1 MMNREKSKPS
11 KVPQNKFKID
21 GRIMR
26 TRLSLILLFICI
38 LLHAEDGS
46 RLWMPSQ
53 PNSSPANV
61 TLRNAK
67 GECALIAK
75 RELSTFWKE
84 GSVLLEINKD
94 KVSIQLG
101 EEGFQIHSD
110 GKSVRIISSGEKG
123 LMYGAYEL
131 LRMQQ
136 SGVSMVNMNIQEK
149 PSYKIRILD
158 HWDNPDGT
166 IERGFAGHSLWRWDE
181 LPGKLSPRYAEYAR
195 ANASIGINGC
205 VLNNVNASP
214 KVLEKENLIKVKAL
228 ADVFR
233 PYGIRVYLSVNFA
246 SPLALGDLKT
256 ADPLDKNVAKWW
268 KSKAKEIY
276 SLIPDFGG
284 FLVKA
289 NSEGQP
295 GPGDYK
301 RTHAEGANMLAE
313 AIKPYGG
320 IIMWRAFVYKANDKD
335 RAKQA
340 FQEFQ
345 PLDGQFRD
353 NVIIQIK
360 NGPVDFQPREPFS
373 PLFGAL
379 SRTQEMIEFQITQE
393 YLGAANH
400 LVFLAPLFKECLES
414 DTYRPSQGSTIA
426 KITEKALYGYSA
438 IAGVANIGD
447 DVNWC
452 GHHFAQAN
460 WYAFGRLAWNSNLS
474 SEQISKEWLKQ
485 TFSSD
490 ERFVEP
496 VSKMMLESREAAVHY
511 MMPLGIHHIF
521 AGNHHYGPEPW
532 YFVKGLRA
540 DWQPFYYHKADSL
553 GMGFDRSSQGTDAVH
568 QYAEPLC
575 SQLDNV
581 NTCPEK
587 YLLWFHHV
595 AWSHKLSSGKSLWE
609 ELCNNYQLGLN
620 ETRNFQ
626 KCWDSVEDYVD
637 LQRFQDVQRKLK
649 IQTHDAQWWK
659 DACLLYFQQFS
670 KMPFP
675 ADYERPVYNLDDLK
689 KVRIPLGLFGN
700 PTRDM
705 LP

>member
-1 MMNREKSKPS
+1 MY
-11 KVPQNKFKID
+11 
-21 GRIMR
+21 
-26 TRLSLILLFICI
+26 
-38 LLHAEDGS
+38 AEDGS
-46 RLWMPSQ
+46 RLWLPVKENPS
-53 PNSSPANV
+53 SAKIIV
-61 TLRNAK
+61 HAK
-67 GECALIAK
+67 GETVAIVYK
-75 RELSTFWKE
+75 ELSKYWK
-84 GSVLLEINKD
+84 GLPVILKISKD
-94 KVSIQLG
+94 KISLSLG
-101 EEGFQIHSD
+101 EEGYQIYSD
-110 GKSVRIISSGEKG
+110 RNTITILSKGEIG
-123 LMYGAYEL
+123 LLYGAYDL
-131 LRMQQ
+131 LRLQEI
-136 SGVSMVNMNIQEK
+136 GTLTVNLNIKEV

-166 IERGFAGHSLWRWDE
+166 VERGFAGHSLWRWNE
-181 LPGKLSPRYAEYAR
+181 LPDKLSQRYIEYAR
-195 ANASIGINGC
+195 ANASIGINAC

-214 KVLEKENLIKVKAL
+214 KVLEKENLLKVKAL
-228 ADVFR
+228 AEVFR
-233 PYGIRVYLSVNFA
+233 PYGIKVYLSVNFA
-246 SPLALGDLKT
+246 SPLVIGGLKT
-256 ADPLDKNVAKWW
+256 ADPLDKDVRKWW
-268 KSKAKEIY
+268 KVKAKEIY
-276 SLIPDFGG
+276 SLIPNFGG

-301 RTHAEGANMLAE
+301 RTHADGANMLAD
-313 AIKPYGG
+313 ALKPYGG
-320 IIMWRAFVYKANDKD
+320 VIMWRAFVYKANDKD

-340 FQEFQ
+340 YEEFL

-360 NGPVDFQPREPFS
+360 NGPIDFQPREPFS

-379 SRTQEMIEFQITQE
+379 KKTQEMVEFQITQE

-414 DTYRPSQGSTIA
+414 DIYRPSKGFTVA
-426 KITEKALYGYSA
+426 RVTKTALHGYSA
-438 IAGVANIGD
+438 MAGVANIGD
-447 DVNWC
+447 DINWC
-452 GHHFAQAN
+452 GYHFAQAN
-460 WYAFGRLAWNSNLS
+460 WYAFGRLAWNSQLT
-474 SEQISKEWLKQ
+474 SEQIAKEWLKQ
-485 TFSSD
+485 TFTTD

-496 VSKMMLESREAAVHY
+496 VCKMMLESREAVVHY
-511 MMPLGIHHIF
+511 MMPIGLHHIF

-540 DWQPFYYHKADSL
+540 DWQPFYYHKADSI
-553 GMGFDRSSQGTDAVH
+553 GIGFERSSKGTDAVH

-575 SQLDNV
+575 IQFDNIK
-581 NTCPEK
+581 TCPEK

-595 AWSHKLSSGKSLWE
+595 PWSYKLSSGRILWE
-609 ELCNNYQLGLN
+609 ELCYYYQLGLE

-675 ADYERPVYNLDDLK
+675 PNYECPVYNLDDLK
-689 KVRIPLGLFGN
+689 KVHIPLGLFGN
-700 PTRDM
+700 PTRNM